1 MTDTRRIT
9 HSDRRGLLRAAA
21 FLPLA
26 LKAWPA
32 LAGEPR
38 KGDELPLVTGGL
50 EHFSMV
56 VPDVTAAATFYGK
69 LFGHGLFREA
79 EPPLRYYVMIGSAY
93 IALGSRPGVT
103 TPMMDHY
110 CTTVVDYNRDLMNA
124 RLEALGLPVGMRGL
138 VFDPDKIGLQLIE
151 YPAGLVD
158 TNVPA
163 DRLLGRGYGLVS
175 PIGMDH
181 VLLRSADMGASAAF
195 YDHFFPRVQ
204 AGTPDEVWFGAAD
217 TTIRLAEAGEGHP
230 PGFECCGVRVGPFDI
245 ARISGAL
252 PAIGATVVAGA
263 PAGSLRLRDPNGLL
277 IELVRV

>member
-1 MTDTRRIT
+1 MDLQRIT
-9 HSDRRGLLRAAA
+9 HSDRRSLLMAAA

-26 LKAWPA
+26 MKAWPA
-32 LAGEPR
+32 WGRESL

-56 VPDVTAAATFYGK
+56 VPDVTVAATFYGK
-69 LFGHGLFREA
+69 LFGHGLFREVD
-79 EPPLRYYVMIGSAY
+79 PPLRYYVMIGNAY

-103 TPMMDHY
+103 TPIMDHY

-124 RLEALGLPVGMRGL
+124 RLEALGLSVGMRGL

-151 YPAGLVD
+151 YPAGLVN

-163 DRLLGRGYGLVS
+163 DRLLGRGYGLVQ

-181 VLLRSADMGASAAF
+181 VLLRAADLGASTKF
-195 YDHFFPRVQ
+195 YDHFYPRVD
-204 AGTPDEVWFGAAD
+204 AGTPGEVWFGAGD
-217 TTIRLAEAGEGHP
+217 TTIRLAQAGEGHL
-230 PGFECCGVRVGPFDI
+230 PGFECCGIRVGPFDP
-245 ARISGAL
+245 ARVAEAL
-252 PAIGATVVAGA
+252 PPIGASVVDGA